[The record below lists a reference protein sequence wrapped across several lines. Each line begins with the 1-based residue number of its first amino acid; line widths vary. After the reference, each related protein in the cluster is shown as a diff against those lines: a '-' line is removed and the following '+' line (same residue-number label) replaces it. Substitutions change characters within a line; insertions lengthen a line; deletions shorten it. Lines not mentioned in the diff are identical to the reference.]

1 MLTIGISFVA
11 NICIILAMIYGFNL
25 IGQVANN
32 KFFKERFKYSI
43 PIGFAWFM
51 VSFQLLSFP
60 FILLQTSFSIF
71 LLCFGVF
78 SALWIIYLVLNR
90 KYFKFKFSLKNNVVE
105 ILVIL
110 FVAVF
115 LVGGSNIFSDS
126 WLYSSMIS
134 STIENNL
141 IYSSNGTL
149 SNVQL
154 TIMHHR
160 FESYY
165 LWQAVLSLIFVGKY
179 LIVLVTEYKLFDSVL
194 LVLTMM
200 ELGYQFKFSKPKSGL
215 FAAVMFSL
223 LIAQHYL
230 LDLSVFQTS
239 EPPVQLFQISTGT
252 ALYHYYIIPFLI
264 IYMKIRDQFTYKQ
277 NNIYLL
283 GLLAVFSSL
292 STTFYYTFPL
302 YLIVLLTIDHLFR
315 KKKNPQLVLAFLM
328 CWLIILISFIGEI
341 TMSLLACGLFTIGY
355 LVLSK
360 IILFIY
366 KKLSIKF
373 INITTI
379 TMYIMYGI
387 VALVV
392 FNPIIYGSYDFTT
405 DKEALRLYNIVTS
418 INNGDILGE
427 FWPIAF
433 LLFTMALLIILFTKK
448 EFRIYS
454 LYIILFSALFLNP
467 FALSMY
473 KLIGIEPVISR
484 IYAMTFIGYL
494 IIIVSFIKFNNHII
508 RVMIIIVF
516 IMAVIE
522 NVEVLSGYSQTKNSQ
537 RNAIESNMDG
547 LAEYNFEPNSFVVF
561 DNLNAS
567 KGSEVYFT
575 GVNKLVVLKP
585 SLSWDPNIT
594 SCDQLY
600 ENEEY
605 TAKFQHCYTIYNTSD
620 AEDLTYVYETDKY
633 LVSQEF

>member
-1 MLTIGISFVA
+1 MVTTGINFVA
-11 NICIILAMIYGFNL
+11 NICIILVMIYGFNL
-25 IGQVANN
+25 IGQIANN
-32 KFFKERFKYSI
+32 KFFKGKFKYSI

-51 VSFQLLSFP
+51 ASFQLVSFP

-71 LLCFGVF
+71 LLCFGLF
-78 SALWIIYLVLNR
+78 GALWLIYLVLNR
-90 KYFKFKFSLKNNVVE
+90 KYFKLKFSIKKNIIE
-105 ILVIL
+105 IFVIL

-154 TIMHHR
+154 SIMHHR

-165 LWQAVLSLIFVGKY
+165 LWQAVLSMIFVGKY

-200 ELGYQFKFSKPKSGL
+200 ELGHQFNFSKAKNGL
-215 FAAVMFSL
+215 FAATMFTL

-252 ALYHYYIIPFLI
+252 ALFHYYIIPFLI
-264 IYMKIRDQFTYKQ
+264 IYIKMRDKFTYKQ

-283 GLLAVFSSL
+283 GLLAVYSSL
-292 STTFYYTFPL
+292 STTFYYTLPL
-302 YLIVLLTIDHLFR
+302 YLITLLTIDHLFK

-328 CWLIILISFIGEI
+328 CWLIIFVSFIGEF
-341 TMSLLACGLFTIGY
+341 TMSLLACGGFTIIY
-355 LVLSK
+355 LLVSK
-360 IILFIY
+360 IILIIY
-366 KKLSIKF
+366 KKLPINF
-373 INITTI
+373 INGVTI
-379 TMYIMYGI
+379 CLYIMYVVG
-387 VALVV
+387 ALLLY
-392 FNPIIYGSYDFTT
+392 NPMIYRSYEFTT

-427 FWPIAF
+427 FWPIVF
-433 LLFTMALLIILFTKK
+433 LLFTIALLVIMFIKK

-454 LYIILFSALFLNP
+454 VYIIIYSVLFLNP

-494 IIIVSFIKFNNHII
+494 IILVSFIKFNNHII
-508 RVMIIIVF
+508 RVMITIVF
-516 IMAVIE
+516 IMALME
-522 NVEVLSGYSQTKNSQ
+522 NMEVLSTYSQTKNSQ
-537 RNAIESNMDG
+537 RTTVESNMDG
-547 LAEYNFEPNSFVVF
+547 LAEYNFEPDSFVVF

-575 GVNKLVVLKP
+575 GINKLVVLNP
-585 SLSWDPNIT
+585 SLSWDPNIS

-605 TAKFQHCYTIYNTSD
+605 TAKFQHCYTIYKTAN
-620 AEDLTYVYETDKY
+620 AEDKTYVYETEKY
-633 LVSQEF
+633 LVSKEF